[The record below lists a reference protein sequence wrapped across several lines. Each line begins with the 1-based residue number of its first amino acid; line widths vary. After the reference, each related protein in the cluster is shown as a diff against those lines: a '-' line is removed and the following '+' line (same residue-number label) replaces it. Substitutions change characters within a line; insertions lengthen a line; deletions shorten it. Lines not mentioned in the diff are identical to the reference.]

1 MEFVDQ
7 IKETLAFLQ
16 KGIQIIEKAYE
27 DTDKEEEK
35 LYKDQAI
42 RVLTQAKI
50 KLEKLMAGDDDSV
63 DVRVVLEF
71 VKQKASALILEAKN
85 KVEDNSK
92 SNSIV
97 VDKIM
102 NKEDKVID
110 ALTKEDKQEE
120 TKNIELDDVSD
131 KAIACLKNWL

>member
-7 IKETLAFLQ
+7 IKETLVFLQ
-16 KGIQIIEKAYE
+16 KGIQVIEKAYE

-85 KVEDNSK
+85 KAEDNSK